1 MHEKGAEQLTPT
13 PRTRAQRLALLCTD
27 LEGFTATVQR
37 LGDKSA
43 RELMRCH
50 NRMLRAC
57 LARFR
62 GREVTHTGDGIIA
75 CFHAMSDAL
84 DCAVAI
90 QRDLHAFNASNDE
103 ALLKIRIGMHVGTPL
118 PEEGR
123 LFGSCVNITARV
135 CHLTQAESI
144 YVSETFRSSVV
155 DCHCHMI
162 ELGSFALKGIDT
174 PLRIFELAWR

>member
-1 MHEKGAEQLTPT
+1 MHEKSTEQLTAT
-13 PRTRAQRLALLCTD
+13 RRTRVQPRALLCTD

-37 LGDKSA
+37 LGDA
-43 RELMRCH
+43 GGRELIRCH

-62 GREVTHTGDGIIA
+62 GREVAHTGDGIFA
-75 CFHAMSDAL
+75 CFHLIGDAL
-84 DCAVAI
+84 DCAVSM
-90 QRDLHAFNASNDE
+90 QRELRAFNASHTE
-103 ALLKIRIGMHVGTPL
+103 APLKIRIGMHVGNPL

-144 YVSETFRSSVV
+144 YVSDSFRSQVA

-162 ELGSFALKGIDT
+162 ELGSFALKGIDN
-174 PLRIFELAWR
+174 PLRIYELAWR